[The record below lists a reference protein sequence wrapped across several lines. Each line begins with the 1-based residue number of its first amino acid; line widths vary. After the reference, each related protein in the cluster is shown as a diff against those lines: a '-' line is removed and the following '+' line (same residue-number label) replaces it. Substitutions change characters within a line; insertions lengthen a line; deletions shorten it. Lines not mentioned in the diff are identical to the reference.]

1 MDSDSMFLTARDNH
15 ALDTQVGLPPRKP
28 APPATA
34 RAPIGAERA
43 WELAQRLIGLAL
55 LIFVLPLMLVTAV
68 AILMQDGGPVVF
80 KHRRIG
86 HGGRAF
92 YCFKFRSMAV
102 DSEARLKDL
111 LAHDPAARE
120 EWTRDQK
127 LRRDPRITRLGAFL
141 RKTSLDELPQ
151 LVNVVRG
158 EMNLVGPRPIVEAE
172 AARYG
177 RRIRSYQAV
186 RPGITGLW
194 QVSGRNDVA
203 YSTRVALDTLYA
215 RRRSVGLDLW
225 ILVRTVPA
233 VLLRQGSC

>member
-1 MDSDSMFLTARDNH
+1 MFLTARDNH
-15 ALDTQVGLPPRKP
+15 ALDTQVARPPRKP

-34 RAPIGAERA
+34 QPQIAADRS
-43 WELAQRLIGLAL
+43 WELTQRLIGLML
-55 LIFVLPLMLVTAV
+55 LLFVLPLMLITAA

-86 HGGRAF
+86 RGGRVF

-102 DSEARLKDL
+102 DAEARLNDL
-111 LAHDPAARE
+111 LARDPAARA
-120 EWTRDQK
+120 EWARDQK
-127 LRRDPRITRLGAFL
+127 IRRDPRITRLGSFL

-151 LVNVVRG
+151 LVNVLRG

-225 ILVRTVPA
+225 NLIRTVPA